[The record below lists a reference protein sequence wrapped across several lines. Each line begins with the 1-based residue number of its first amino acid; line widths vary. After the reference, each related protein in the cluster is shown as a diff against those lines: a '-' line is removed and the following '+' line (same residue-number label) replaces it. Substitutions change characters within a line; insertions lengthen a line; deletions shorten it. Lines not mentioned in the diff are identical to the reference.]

1 MFIDIVFALIL
12 LMAIIKGYR
21 NGLLLGVFSV
31 VAFIVGLAAAMKL
44 SAVVAGHIG
53 KATNISSQWLPVLSF
68 IAVFIVV
75 VLLIK
80 WGAMLLQK
88 AVEFSMLGWVNKLA
102 GILLFAFIY
111 LLIYSILIFYVD
123 QLHLLKEPTKTASIT
138 YNTIQP
144 LGQKVMDN
152 IGKAIPFFENMFT
165 DLKYFFESISKKL
178 PATS

>member
-1 MFIDIVFALIL
+1 MFIDIIFLLIL

-21 NGLLLGVFSV
+21 QGLLLGVFSV

-44 SAVVAGHIG
+44 STVVAGHIG
-53 KATNISSQWLPVLSF
+53 KATNISGQWLPVLSF

-75 VLLIK
+75 VLLIR

-88 AVEFSMLGWVNKLA
+88 AVEFSMMGWINKLA

-123 QLHLLKEPTKTASIT
+123 QLHFIKKPTKASSVT
-138 YNTIQP
+138 YIYIQP

-152 IGKAIPFFENMFT
+152 IGKFIPYFDNMFT
-165 DLKYFFESISKKL
+165 ELKLFFESISKQV
-178 PATS
+178 PTTV